1 MVVRMTNWSDL
12 TSEAPELAA
21 AVRGRF
27 DAHLHHVLATLRPG
41 GAPRLSG
48 IEVRIGDGEVWLGMM
63 PDSAK
68 SRDLRRD
75 PRLSLHSA
83 PVETDLRDG
92 DAVLDGLA
100 VEIERGGA
108 GREAA
113 ERSLAA
119 AIAGE
124 GEVGAEQLALVEGA
138 DLYRVDLTGVSL
150 VSVEGEDLVRSA
162 CRPGRAPT
170 RVARR

>member
-1 MVVRMTNWSDL
+1 MTSWSDL
-12 TSEAPELAA
+12 TAEAPDLAA
-21 AVRGRF
+21 AVRRRF
-27 DAHLHHVLATLRPG
+27 DAHLHHVLATLRPD
-41 GAPRLSG
+41 GAPRTSG
-48 IEVRIGDGEVWLGMM
+48 LEVRIGDGEVWLGMM

-92 DAVLDGLA
+92 DAVIDGRA
-100 VEIERGGA
+100 IEVTRDSGD
-108 GREAA
+108 RTAA

-119 AIAGE
+119 IIAGDDDI
-124 GEVGAEQLALVEGA
+124 GPEQLALVEGA

-150 VSVEGEDLVRSA
+150 VRVEGEELVRTA
-162 CRPGRAPT
+162 WRPGRPPT
-170 RVARR
+170 STSRR